1 MKKFLTEDS
10 EKTKI
15 LSMHKALMKESM
27 SSEEIDEQDVKGG
40 INAQE
45 DLLRKAVK
53 SGCFKNGRILSNN
66 QKTKYVYRTTTK
78 SGKILDFYSDMT
90 YKFQDGSKSGNWTCP
105 QLATDAA
112 SQAAAQQTSQQTA
125 ADVES
130 KIQSEIKKGWKKLET
145 LRSEGADLTTLDR
158 VYDTLVVGNIT
169 LYRPKGSSTTFTP
182 GTSTQEFNSDQQ
194 SFVDRFVQ
202 KGYKLNPTR
211 LEQSTMVKVTD
222 KELGAP
228 DDLFPNGLVMF
239 YDPNK
244 QSSITGREETVL
256 GDIISNQSVDRN
268 VCRKNIDDY
277 YEAFKRNKSIVVD
290 PATIN
295 KAKRIVQACK
305 DEHYGKWGVAG
316 GGKRLDDYLD
326 ILSGNKEGGPTS
338 YGRDSAWRIQ

>member
-1 MKKFLTEDS
+1 MIIKYMKQFIVESS
-10 EKTKI
+10 EKNAI
-15 LSMHKALMKESM
+15 LKMHKSLLEQTNTKPMTDEETLRMAMSVGCLKNGSLKRQKSTGKLFYKKES
-27 SSEEIDEQDVKGG
+27 
-40 INAQE
+40 
-45 DLLRKAVK
+45 
-53 SGCFKNGRILSNN
+53 
-66 QKTKYVYRTTTK
+66 TKQA
-78 SGKILDFYSDMT
+78 GKMIRYYSDMS
-90 YKFQDGSKSGNWTCP
+90 FEFEDGSNKGKWKCP
-105 QLATDAA
+105 QLATA
-112 SQAAAQQTSQQTA
+112 AAAQATAQATAQQTT

-130 KIQSEIKKGWKKLET
+130 KIQSQIKKGWKKLET
-145 LRSEGADLTTLDR
+145 LRSEGVDLTTLDR
-158 VYDTLVVGNIT
+158 VYDTLVVGNVT

-244 QSSITGREETVL
+244 QSAISGREGSVL
-256 GDIISNQSVDRN
+256 GDVISNQSVDRN

-277 YEAFKRNKSIVVD
+277 YEAFKRNRSIVID

-316 GGKRLDDYLD
+316 GGNRLDNYLD